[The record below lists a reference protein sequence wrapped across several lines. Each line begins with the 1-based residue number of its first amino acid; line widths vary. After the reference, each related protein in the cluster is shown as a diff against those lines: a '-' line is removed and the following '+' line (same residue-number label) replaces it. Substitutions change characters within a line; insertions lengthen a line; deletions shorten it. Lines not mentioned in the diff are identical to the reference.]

1 MQRMEDNL
9 NVKAL
14 QFQILDDS
22 IKEIIKRSCKKLQYV
37 PQLFCL
43 LYVKD
48 DQILERFYYLIAFSK
63 AFVITSNHISM

>member
-37 PQLFCL
+37 PQLFC
-43 LYVKD
+43 
-48 DQILERFYYLIAFSK
+48 I
-63 AFVITSNHISM
+63 FVCYMLRMTIFW